1 MTEETKTTKT
11 GESDEK
17 KVIRRSFEGEVVKK
31 TQDKTI
37 SVLVK
42 IRKMH
47 SKYRKQYTESKKYAV
62 HDEKNVAKVG
72 DVVTFQECRPYSK
85 TKKWRIIKV
94 VK

>member
-1 MTEETKTTKT
+1 MTEEIKTTKT
-11 GESDEK
+11 VKADEK
-17 KVIRRSFEGEVVKK
+17 KSIRRSFEGEVLKK
-31 TQDKTI
+31 TQDKTV

-72 DVVTFQECRPYSK
+72 DTVSFQECRPYSK
-85 TKKWRIIKV
+85 TKKTRLIKV